1 MYIVGESVD
10 GVNYSM
16 TVSFDGLNKG
26 TLADG
31 TNFDDFVKFDG
42 AGSIRPNDF
51 RVMIRETF
59 GNQEF
64 TMSSARNSAI
74 GNIGIKKPWYMSR
87 NYYNQGQKYGRMLRG
102 Y

>member
-1 MYIVGESVD
+1 
-10 GVNYSM
+10 
-16 TVSFDGLNKG
+16 
-26 TLADG
+26 
-31 TNFDDFVKFDG
+31 
-42 AGSIRPNDF
+42 
-51 RVMIRETF
+51 MIRETF